1 MEEKLLK
8 SKLIC
13 NKASNNGIFGSV
25 ELFNFINSPDFE
37 EIFKTANLLTNNGG
51 KPDIILSRLIE
62 EKGFNALPV
71 LVDKHHYSLLLSSKL
86 TRIYRGVVYKDAIKD
101 FAYNENMFIGKGIYC
116 NGVYFVYGDNAKSEA
131 EQYVYLRMPN
141 SIFHKARR
149 YGAVIEALISNDANI
164 IDINSLH
171 KLSMKMVQK
180 VQKLKGLSNEAKG
193 KLITILTNDPAKC
206 AVLKGYDAIDISG
219 QNYLVVLNRSKLI
232 MQKPKG
238 KEK

>member
-51 KPDIILSRLIE
+51 KPDIILTRLIE

-86 TRIYRGVVYKDAIKD
+86 TRIYRGVVYKDAIED
-101 FAYNENMFIGKGIYC
+101 FAYKVLE
-116 NGVYFVYGDNAKSEA
+116 
-131 EQYVYLRMPN
+131 YLWADV
-141 SIFHKARR
+141 SKF
-149 YGAVIEALISNDANI
+149 D
-164 IDINSLH
+164 
-171 KLSMKMVQK
+171 
-180 VQKLKGLSNEAKG
+180 
-193 KLITILTNDPAKC
+193 
-206 AVLKGYDAIDISG
+206 
-219 QNYLVVLNRSKLI
+219 RSKWFVDGIKSLDDLVNKYKTNGLEVFI
-232 MQKPKG
+232 NDVFKK
-238 KEK
+238 